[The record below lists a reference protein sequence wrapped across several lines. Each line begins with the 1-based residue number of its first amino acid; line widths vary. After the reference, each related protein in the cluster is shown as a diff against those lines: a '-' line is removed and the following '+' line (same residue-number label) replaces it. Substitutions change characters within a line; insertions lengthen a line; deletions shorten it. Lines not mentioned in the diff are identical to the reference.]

1 MHAFGDRGRR
11 TLHSLSFQ
19 GRLRNAM
26 EMTGAALR
34 AICKENKLYETPEL
48 NETLYCNHRGFISV
62 AELEPYS
69 GLRALFLDNNA
80 LDTLDGVPA
89 LPELRCLCASPCI
102 ASERQAV
109 ACFANPATRRVCLT
123 ECYPAPQVRAVQ
135 HVDGRS
141 RPQPAG
147 QPGHAQRQQQ
157 QRVHP
162 RCARARSLTSASGAT
177 NRATPRSL
185 AAWVLLRVDH
195 PQRLAAGC
203 KQLHLEHSQEV
214 AHENVHMR
222 AGPGRLHAA
231 AHAAGRRQPP
241 GPRGGRGAP
250 GRVRGAGHARP
261 AGEPACRPAGAVAP
275 FASTAAH
282 SSCSVR
288 CAGAAG
294 LAPGAYEPPCEN
306 VALHMV
312 ASSVSRRARS
322 AC

>member
-185 AAWVLLRVDH
+185 AAWVLLRVDNRKAS
-195 PQRLAAGC
+195 RLAASSCTWNTVRKSPVRMFICGQGLAGC
-203 KQLHLEHSQEV
+203 T
-214 AHENVHMR
+214 
-222 AGPGRLHAA
+222 RLRTLL
-231 AHAAGRRQPP
+231 AAGNRLTRAADVARLAECAALVTLDLQENQLADPQVLWRSLRP
-241 GPRGGRGAP
+241 LLPTPRA
-250 GRVRGAGHARP
+250 
-261 AGEPACRPAGAVAP
+261 ACVAP
-275 FASTAAH
+275 VPQA
-282 SSCSVR
+282 
-288 CAGAAG
+288 
-294 LAPGAYEPPCEN
+294 
-306 VALHMV
+306 
-312 ASSVSRRARS
+312 
-322 AC
+322 